1 MSKDTVLVV
10 EDDQLLREV
19 IEDLLNIH
27 QIKVKTVGDSSE
39 ANDWLEEYIPDLIIC
54 DLFLPTVSGIQWL
67 NSVSGDLV
75 VNNSSIILLSADH
88 VRTQEMLVGSP
99 IKSLVKH
106 QLEKPFKNDELVQ
119 LIRFFRPNS

>member
-67 NSVSGDLV
+67 NSVFQDLV
-75 VNNSSIILLSADH
+75 VNNSSIILLSADQ

-99 IKSLVKH
+99 IQSLVKH

-119 LIRFFRPNS
+119 LIRFFRSNS

>member
-39 ANDWLEEYIPDLIIC
+39 ANDWLEEYIPELIIC

-67 NSVSGDLV
+67 NSVSQDLV
-75 VNNSSIILLSADH
+75 ANNSSIILLSADH

>member
-19 IEDLLNIH
+19 IEDLLHIH
-27 QIKVKTVGDSSE
+27 KIKVKTVGDSSE
-39 ANDWLEEYIPDLIIC
+39 ANDWLEEYIPGLIIC

-67 NSVSGDLV
+67 NSVSEGLV
-75 VNNSSIILLSADH
+75 ANKSSIILLSADH
-88 VRTQEMLVGSP
+88 KRTHEMLVGSP
-99 IKSLVKH
+99 IQSLVKH
-106 QLEKPFKNDELVQ
+106 QLKKPFKNDELVR

>member
-39 ANDWLEEYIPDLIIC
+39 ANDWLEEYIPELIIC

-67 NSVSGDLV
+67 NSVSQDLV
-75 VNNSSIILLSADH
+75 ANNSSIILLSADH
-88 VRTQEMLVGSP
+88 MRTHDMLMGSP
-99 IKSLVKH
+99 IQSLGKH
-106 QLEKPFKNDELVQ
+106 QLKKPFKNAELFRV
-119 LIRFFRPNS
+119 IRFFRPNS

>member
-19 IEDLLNIH
+19 IEYLLNIH

-67 NSVSGDLV
+67 NSVSEDLV

-88 VRTQEMLVGSP
+88 VRTQEMLLGSP
-99 IKSLVKH
+99 IQSLVKH

-119 LIRFFRPNS
+119 LIRFFRSNS

>member
-19 IEDLLNIH
+19 IDDLLKIH

-39 ANDWLEEYIPDLIIC
+39 ANDWLVEYIPDLIIC

-67 NSVSGDLV
+67 NSVSEDLV
-75 VNNSSIILLSADH
+75 ANKSSIILLSADH
-88 VRTQEMLVGSP
+88 VRTHDMLVGSP
-99 IKSLVKH
+99 IQPLVKH
-106 QLEKPFKNDELVQ
+106 QLKKPFKNDELVR

>member
-19 IEDLLNIH
+19 IEDLLYIH
-27 QIKVKTVGDSSE
+27 QITVKTVGDSSE

-67 NSVSGDLV
+67 NSASEDLV
-75 VNNSSIILLSADH
+75 ANKSSIILLSADH
-88 VRTQEMLVGSP
+88 ERTHEMLMGSS
-99 IKSLVKH
+99 IQSLVKY
-106 QLEKPFKNDELVQ
+106 QLKKPFKNDELVR
-119 LIRFFRPNS
+119 LIRLFRPNR

>member
-19 IEDLLNIH
+19 IEDLLYIQ

-67 NSVSGDLV
+67 NSASEDLV
-75 VNNSSIILLSADH
+75 ANKSSIILLSADH
-88 VRTQEMLVGSP
+88 ERTHEMLMGSS
-99 IKSLVKH
+99 IQSLVKY
-106 QLEKPFKNDELVQ
+106 QLKKPFKNDELVR
-119 LIRFFRPNS
+119 LIRLFRSNS

>member
-39 ANDWLEEYIPDLIIC
+39 ANDWLEEYIPELIIC

-67 NSVSGDLV
+67 NSVSQDLV
-75 VNNSSIILLSADH
+75 ANNSSIILLSADH
-88 VRTQEMLVGSP
+88 MRTHDMLMGSP
-99 IKSLVKH
+99 IQSLVKH
-106 QLEKPFKNDELVQ
+106 QLMKPFKNDELVR

>member
-67 NSVSGDLV
+67 NSVSEDLV
-75 VNNSSIILLSADH
+75 VNNSSIILLSADQ

-99 IKSLVKH
+99 IQSLVKH

-119 LIRFFRPNS
+119 LIRFFRSNS

>member
-39 ANDWLEEYIPDLIIC
+39 ANDWLEEYIPELIIC

-67 NSVSGDLV
+67 NSVSQDLV
-75 VNNSSIILLSADH
+75 ANNSSIILLSADH
-88 VRTQEMLVGSP
+88 MRTHDMLMGSP
-99 IKSLVKH
+99 IQSLVKH
-106 QLEKPFKNDELVQ
+106 QLMKPFKNDELVR
-119 LIRFFRPNS
+119 LIRFFSTK

>member
-10 EDDQLLREV
+10 EDDQLPREV

-67 NSVSGDLV
+67 NSVSEDLV

-88 VRTQEMLVGSP
+88 VRTQEMLLGSP
-99 IKSLVKH
+99 IQSLVKH

-119 LIRFFRPNS
+119 LIRFFRSNS

>member
-54 DLFLPTVSGIQWL
+54 YLFLPTVSGIQWL
-67 NSVSGDLV
+67 NSVSEDLV

-99 IKSLVKH
+99 IQSLVKH

-119 LIRFFRPNS
+119 LIRFFRSNS

>member
-19 IEDLLNIH
+19 IEYLLNIH

-67 NSVSGDLV
+67 NSVSEDLV

-99 IKSLVKH
+99 IQSLVKH

-119 LIRFFRPNS
+119 LIRFFRSNS